1 VDPNP
6 HLSDNSKKDVDSES
20 NSLYSAFGR
29 CVKRISRESFISE
42 EGLIF
47 LLDHQGSLLQ
57 FKAVGNP
64 IRKPISTLGK
74 GALDREG
81 YHVSIGEYGVITTAI
96 LPFSYACTHVY
107 LGIEVNGLYSEEVAA
122 AYLKGLLAS
131 FLIEPMVGSHRKQD
145 ADSQRREDSL
155 HITKRLLS
163 SIDANEVLRVI
174 VENIKELYP
183 SIEVVL
189 WLSHDN
195 LSTSLP
201 VKQLNFNLDEANA
214 SVYAFLEG
222 KLIVHH
228 EKQGELHQ
236 TRIAAPLRGKQGSY
250 GILELIDANDAI
262 VDEKEIEYISFL
274 AETAG
279 NAFENAQLYQQSQHL
294 VKQLMLIN
302 EIAQQLNRSLVL
314 RDILS
319 YVLDKLT
326 ETYKADYCAIIRRAN
341 QTNKFLIS
349 AATKLEHQG
358 LVIDYSQDYFKKLF
372 MQKESVILSD
382 LQEKADDSILFD
394 FHSFLGVPLLSGDKI
409 EGAIVLLAKKSNYFS
424 FDDFKLLEILSQHM
438 NLAITNAS
446 LHNEVER
453 MVVTDNLTGLYNRKY
468 LNEYITDSVYKED
481 VRGSLILIDVDH
493 FKAVNDTY
501 GHLVGDDILL
511 QVSEILKGCI
521 RDSDIAAR
529 WGGEELAVYLPGIHQ
544 DRAIKVANRIRK
556 QIHEKTKPNVT
567 ISCGVAYWDSEA
579 KESVESLFHHADM
592 ALYEAKRGG
601 RNQVRSAK

>member
-6 HLSDNSKKDVDSES
+6 HLSDNPKADIDSEL
-20 NSLYSAFGR
+20 NSLYGAFGR
-29 CVKRISRESFISE
+29 CVKRISSENFISQ
-42 EGLIF
+42 EGLLF

-57 FKAVGNP
+57 LKSVGSP
-64 IRKPISTLGK
+64 ARKSFSAIGK
-74 GALDREG
+74 GALCGD
-81 YHVSIGEYGVITTAI
+81 YYQVSIGEYGVITTTV
-96 LPFSYACTHVY
+96 LPFSFASSHVY
-107 LGIEVNGLYSEEVAA
+107 LGIEVNELCPEDVAT

-131 FLIEPMVGSHRKQD
+131 FSAEPAIGSNRKQD
-145 ADSQRREDSL
+145 ADNQRREDSL

-174 VENIKELYP
+174 VDHIKELYP
-183 SIEVVL
+183 SIKVVL

-228 EKQGELHQ
+228 EKQDGLTQ

-250 GILELIDANDAI
+250 GILEIIDSNETIGED
-262 VDEKEIEYISFL
+262 KEIEYISFL

-294 VKQLMLIN
+294 VKQLLLIN
-302 EIAQQLNRSLVL
+302 EIAQQLNTSLVL

-319 YVLDKLT
+319 YVLNKLT
-326 ETYKADYCAIIRRAN
+326 ETYKADYCAIIRRDN
-341 QTNKFLIS
+341 HSDQFLIC
-349 AATKLEHQG
+349 AATNSDHHG
-358 LVIDYSQDYFKKLF
+358 LVIDPCQEDFEKLF
-372 MQKESVILSD
+372 QQKESVILSD
-382 LQEKADDSILFD
+382 MQVECEDSILFH
-394 FHSFLGVPLLSGDKI
+394 FRSFLGVPLLSGDKT
-409 EGAIVLLAKKSNYFS
+409 EGAIILLVKKANYFS

-481 VRGSLILIDVDH
+481 ERGSLILIDVDH

-521 RDSDIAAR
+521 RDTDIAAR
-529 WGGEELAVYLPGIHQ
+529 WGGEELAVYLPGITKG
-544 DRAIKVANRIRK
+544 RAMKVANRIRE

-567 ISCGVAYWDSEA
+567 ISCGVAFWDSEA
-579 KESVESLFHHADM
+579 KESVEALFHLADM
-592 ALYEAKRGG
+592 ALYEAKRSG
-601 RNQVRSAK
+601 RNQVRLAK

>member
-1 VDPNP
+1 MDPNP
-6 HLSDNSKKDVDSES
+6 HLSDNPKADIDSEL
-20 NSLYSAFGR
+20 NSLYGAFGR
-29 CVKRISRESFISE
+29 CVKRISSENFISQ
-42 EGLIF
+42 EGLLF

-57 FKAVGNP
+57 LKSVGSP
-64 IRKPISTLGK
+64 ARKSFSTIGK
-74 GALDREG
+74 GALCGD
-81 YHVSIGEYGVITTAI
+81 YYQVSIGEYGVITTTV
-96 LPFSYACTHVY
+96 LPFSFASSHVY
-107 LGIEVNGLYSEEVAA
+107 LGCEVNELCPEDVAM
-122 AYLKGLLAS
+122 AYLRGLLAS
-131 FLIEPMVGSHRKQD
+131 FLAEPAIGSNRRQD
-145 ADSQRREDSL
+145 ADNQRREDSL

-174 VENIKELYP
+174 VDHIEELYP
-183 SIEVVL
+183 SIKVVL

-228 EKQGELHQ
+228 EKKDGLDQ

-250 GILELIDANDAI
+250 GILEIIDSNETI
-262 VDEKEIEYISFL
+262 VEDKEIEYISFL

-294 VKQLMLIN
+294 VKQLLLIN
-302 EIAQQLNRSLVL
+302 EIAQQLNTSLVL

-326 ETYKADYCAIIRRAN
+326 ETYKADYCAIIRRDN
-341 QTNKFLIS
+341 HSDQFLICT
-349 AATKLEHQG
+349 ATNSDHHG
-358 LVIDYSQDYFKKLF
+358 LVIDPCQEDFKKLF
-372 MQKESVILSD
+372 QQKESVILSD
-382 LQEKADDSILFD
+382 MQVECEDSILFQ
-394 FHSFLGVPLLSGDKI
+394 FRSFLGVPLLSGDKT
-409 EGAIVLLAKKSNYFS
+409 EGAIILLGKKANYFS

-468 LNEYITDSVYKED
+468 LNEYITDSVYRED
-481 VRGSLILIDVDH
+481 ERGSLILIDVDH

-511 QVSEILKGCI
+511 QVSEILRGCI
-521 RDSDIAAR
+521 RDTDIAAR
-529 WGGEELAVYLPGIHQ
+529 WGGEELAVYLPGITK
-544 DRAIKVANRIRK
+544 DRAMKVANRIRE
-556 QIHEKTKPNVT
+556 QIHEKTKPHVT
-567 ISCGVAYWDSEA
+567 ISCGVAFWDSEA
-579 KESVESLFHHADM
+579 KESVETLFHLADM
-592 ALYEAKRGG
+592 ALYEAKRSG
-601 RNQVRSAK
+601 RNQVRLAK